1 MRQIKKGN
9 GQTSERNRNHIS
21 RSYSDKI
28 FDIVNLFV
36 MLVLLVIFVWPLWFV
51 VIASFSNPNEVW
63 MGNVVLWPKGFTLI
77 SYETLLEY
85 ERIWVGYGNT
95 LFYTVVGTLVNLV
108 MTVCGAYPLSRKDFI
123 PRHFF
128 MFLFML
134 TMYFGGGLIPT
145 YLVVSGLGLV
155 DTRWAMIIPGAVSI
169 YNIIITR
176 TYFMNSIPPSLQEAA
191 TLDGANS
198 FQYLMRVVLPLSK
211 PIMAVIGL
219 YYAVGH
225 WNDFYTALIYL
236 YKEDLMP
243 LQSFLR
249 DMLMS
254 TKLTLNNL
262 SGMDTATVELKTHLA
277 QTLKYSVIIVSTVP
291 VLCIYPFI
299 QKYFVKG
306 VMVGSVK
313 G

>member
-1 MRQIKKGN
+1 MRRLKSGN
-9 GQTSERNRNHIS
+9 GQASGRNRIS
-21 RSYSDKI
+21 RAHSDRI

-36 MLVLLVIFVWPLWFV
+36 MLVLLVVFVWPLWFV

-85 ERIWVGYGNT
+85 KRIWVGYGNT

-108 MTVCGAYPLSRKDFI
+108 MTVCGAYPLSRKDFM

-236 YKEDLMP
+236 YKEELMP

-262 SGMDTATVELKTHLA
+262 SGLDTATVELKTHLA

>member
-1 MRQIKKGN
+1 MKRKNSENRQIK
-9 GQTSERNRNHIS
+9 

-28 FDIVNLFV
+28 FDIVNLLV
-36 MLVLLVIFVWPLWFV
+36 MVILLVIFVWPLWFV
-51 VIASFSNPNEVW
+51 VIASFSNPNQVW
-63 MGNVVLWPKGFTLI
+63 MGEVVLWPKGFTLI

-85 ERIWVGYGNT
+85 ERIWVGYRNT

-108 MTVCGAYPLSRKDFI
+108 MTVCGAYPLSRKDFL

-176 TYFMNSIPPSLQEAA
+176 TYFMNSIPASLQEAA
-191 TLDGANS
+191 TRDGANS

-211 PIMAVIGL
+211 PIIAVVGL

>member
-9 GQTSERNRNHIS
+9 GQASERNRNHIS

-28 FDIVNLFV
+28 FDIVNLLV
-36 MLVLLVIFVWPLWFV
+36 MLVLLLIFVWPLWFV

-63 MGNVVLWPKGFTLI
+63 MGNVVLWPKGFTLV

-85 ERIWVGYGNT
+85 KRIWVGYGNT

-145 YLVVSGLGLV
+145 YLVVNGLGLV

-236 YKEDLMP
+236 YKEELMP

-262 SGMDTATVELKTHLA
+262 SGLDTATVELKTHLA

>member
-1 MRQIKKGN
+1 MRDKTMYVK
-9 GQTSERNRNHIS
+9 

-28 FDIVNLFV
+28 FDSVNVAV
-36 MLVLLVIFVWPLWFV
+36 MIFLLIIFVWPLWFV
-51 VIASFSNPNEVW
+51 VIASVSNPNEVW
-63 MGNVVLWPKGFTLI
+63 NGNVLLVPKDFTLMA
-77 SYETLLEY
+77 YEELMKY
-85 ERIWVGYGNT
+85 KMIWTGYRNT
-95 LFYTVVGTLVNLV
+95 IFYTVVGTFVNLV
-108 MTVCGAYPLSRKDFI
+108 MTICAAYPLSRKDFM
-123 PRHFF
+123 PRNFF

-176 TYFMNSIPPSLQEAA
+176 TYFMNSIPASLQEAA

-211 PIMAVIGL
+211 PIIAVVGL

>member
-1 MRQIKKGN
+1 MRRLKSGN
-9 GQTSERNRNHIS
+9 GQASARNRIS
-21 RSYSDKI
+21 RSYSDRI

-36 MLVLLVIFVWPLWFV
+36 MLVLLVVFVWPLWFV
-51 VIASFSNPNEVW
+51 VIASFSDPNEVW

-85 ERIWVGYGNT
+85 KRIWVGYGNT

-108 MTVCGAYPLSRKDFI
+108 MTVCGAYPLSRKDFL

-176 TYFMNSIPPSLQEAA
+176 TYFMNSIPASLQEAA

-211 PIMAVIGL
+211 PIIAVVGL

>member
-1 MRQIKKGN
+1 MKRLNSKN
-9 GQTSERNRNHIS
+9 GQVR

-28 FDIVNLFV
+28 FDIVNLLV
-36 MLVLLVIFVWPLWFV
+36 MVILLVIFVWPLWFV
-51 VIASFSNPNEVW
+51 VIASFSNPNQVW
-63 MGNVVLWPKGFTLI
+63 MGEVVLWPKGFTLV

-85 ERIWVGYGNT
+85 ERIWVGYRNT
-95 LFYTVVGTLVNLV
+95 LFYTVVGTLVNLA
-108 MTVCGAYPLSRKDFI
+108 MTICGAYPLSRKDFL

-169 YNIIITR
+169 YNMIITR
-176 TYFMNSIPPSLQEAA
+176 TYFMNSIPASLQEAA

-211 PIMAVIGL
+211 PIIAVVGL

-236 YKEDLMP
+236 YNEDLMP

>member
-9 GQTSERNRNHIS
+9 GQASERNRNHIS

-28 FDIVNLFV
+28 FDIVNLLV

-63 MGNVVLWPKGFTLI
+63 MGNVVLWPKGFTLV

-85 ERIWVGYGNT
+85 KRIWVGYGNT

-169 YNIIITR
+169 YNINITR
-176 TYFMNSIPPSLQEAA
+176 TYFMNSIPASLQEAA

-254 TKLTLNNL
+254 TKMTLNNL
-262 SGMDTATVELKTHLA
+262 SGLDTATVELKTHLA

>member
-1 MRQIKKGN
+1 MKRKNSENRQIK
-9 GQTSERNRNHIS
+9 

-28 FDIVNLFV
+28 FDIVNLLV
-36 MLVLLVIFVWPLWFV
+36 MVILLVIFVWPLWFV
-51 VIASFSNPNEVW
+51 VIASFSNPNQVW
-63 MGNVVLWPKGFTLI
+63 MGEVVLWPKGFTLI

-85 ERIWVGYGNT
+85 ERIWVGYRNT

-108 MTVCGAYPLSRKDFI
+108 MTVCGAYPLSRKDFL

-176 TYFMNSIPPSLQEAA
+176 TYFMNSIPASLQEAA

-198 FQYLMRVVLPLSK
+198 FQYLMRVVLPLYFR
-211 PIMAVIGL
+211 IIAVIGL

-254 TKLTLNNL
+254 TKMTLNNL
-262 SGMDTATVELKTHLA
+262 SGLDTATVELKTHLA

>member
-1 MRQIKKGN
+1 MRRLKSGN
-9 GQTSERNRNHIS
+9 GQASARNRIS
-21 RSYSDKI
+21 RSYSDRI

-36 MLVLLVIFVWPLWFV
+36 MLVLLVVFVWPLWFV
-51 VIASFSNPNEVW
+51 VIASFSDPNEVW

-85 ERIWVGYGNT
+85 KRIWVGYGNT

-108 MTVCGAYPLSRKDFI
+108 MTVCGAYPLSRKDFL

-176 TYFMNSIPPSLQEAA
+176 TYFMNSIPASLQEAA

-211 PIMAVIGL
+211 PIIAVVGL

-299 QKYFVKG
+299 QKYSVKG

>member
-1 MRQIKKGN
+1 MKRKNSENRQIK
-9 GQTSERNRNHIS
+9 

-28 FDIVNLFV
+28 FDIVNLLV
-36 MLVLLVIFVWPLWFV
+36 MVILLVIFVWPLWFV
-51 VIASFSNPNEVW
+51 VIASFSNPNQVW
-63 MGNVVLWPKGFTLI
+63 MGEVVLWPKGFTLI

-85 ERIWVGYGNT
+85 GRIWVGYRNT

-108 MTVCGAYPLSRKDFI
+108 MTVCGAYPLSRKDFM

-176 TYFMNSIPPSLQEAA
+176 TYFMNSIPASLQEAA

-211 PIMAVIGL
+211 PIIAVVGL

>member
-1 MRQIKKGN
+1 MKRKKSEN
-9 GQTSERNRNHIS
+9 GQVK

-28 FDIVNLFV
+28 FDIVNLLV
-36 MLVLLVIFVWPLWFV
+36 MVILLVIFVWPLWFV
-51 VIASFSNPNEVW
+51 VIASFSNPNQVW
-63 MGNVVLWPKGFTLI
+63 MGEVVLWPKGFTLV

-85 ERIWVGYGNT
+85 ERIWVGYRNT
-95 LFYTVVGTLVNLV
+95 LFYTVVGTLVNLA
-108 MTVCGAYPLSRKDFI
+108 MTICGAYPLSRKDFL

-176 TYFMNSIPPSLQEAA
+176 TYFMNSIPASLQEAA

-211 PIMAVIGL
+211 PIIAVVGL

-236 YKEDLMP
+236 YNEDLMP